1 MKTTGF
7 QYNGAFN
14 ANYDIIWSFKFS
26 LCGSSSQSQGAF
38 CTFLKQ
44 SSTSLQSGLTGNYI
58 GYVDGFDYDTLNCL
72 AAENTICLDTEINT
86 LTSNIDN
93 NVILLEQEV
102 GPPDSTNTRGMSG
115 GLIGIAFDTTG
126 YFALSSL
133 FGGGNTVTGVTNSQV
148 IPNSLIIR
156 GPAPDCDVIYNVSL
170 TSLSTNFTLLT
181 TNETYCWLRFRIGDF
196 FKSLTIDYRYND
208 DIQYTQ
214 LTSLPISIP
223 IENTTFVNVGMSYST
238 PMTSSSTNEAILRIK
253 NFHVEGTNAYPNITL
268 TPNVTATITTLL
280 TETSAGNFPSDEVA
294 TQDDHIVLT

>member
-238 PMTSSSTNEAILRIK
+238 PMTSSSTNEAIFRIK
-253 NFHVEGTNAYPNITL
+253 NFHVEGTDTYPNITL
-268 TPNVTATITTLL
+268 TTPVTATITTLL
-280 TETSAGNFPSDEVA
+280 TETSAGKFTSDEVA
-294 TQDDHIVLT
+294 TEDDHIVLT